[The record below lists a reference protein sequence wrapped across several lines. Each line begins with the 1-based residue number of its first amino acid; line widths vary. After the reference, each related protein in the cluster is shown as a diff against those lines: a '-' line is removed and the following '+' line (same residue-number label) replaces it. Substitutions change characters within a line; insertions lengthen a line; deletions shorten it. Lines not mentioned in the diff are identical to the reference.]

1 MDRLREFADRVAA
14 KMCEARQNDER
25 AGEAAHYMAQ
35 FESKY
40 QQFEQMANR
49 LLAEIVQPR
58 LAIVAHLFPGAR
70 VRPTVEEH
78 RCVAW
83 FGYCQRFP
91 ATARVEF
98 TADYNQPLDQLI
110 LRYELRIMPSFLKY
124 DGNDKLP
131 FLLGNEDEAQMADW
145 VEGRLLSFLDA
156 YLQLDQG
163 DEEST
168 VVLATD
174 PVCGMQVNAAT
185 AIRAEQQ
192 GHPYYFCSE
201 QCRQRFVEAPKRFIR
216 IEAE

>member
-14 KMCEARQNDER
+14 KMHEARKIAEQSSNAVR
-25 AGEAAHYMAQ
+25 FMAQ
-35 FESKY
+35 FESNY
-40 QQFEQMANR
+40 RQFEQAANR
-49 LLAEIVQPR
+49 LLTEIVQPR
-58 LAIVAHLFPGAR
+58 MGAVARLFPGAR
-70 VRPTVEEH
+70 LRPAMDEH

-98 TADYNQPLDQLI
+98 STDYDPPLDQLI
-110 LRYELRIMPSFLKY
+110 LRYELRIVPSFLKY
-124 DGNDKLP
+124 DGHDKLLLP
-131 FLLGNEDEAQMADW
+131 LGNVDEAHVADW

-156 YLQLDQG
+156 YLRLDQG

-168 VVLATD
+168 VALAID

-201 QCRQRFVEAPKRFIR
+201 QCRQRFVDAPKRFVR